1 MNSRLAAAAMLA
13 ATATPPAAMAQGGA
27 AGDWAVSGKV
37 ASLAFTLDCRFTQ
50 AGTALTGACVD
61 GSTSDPKVKGGR
73 SHPLTSGQVD
83 GDHIRWTYQS
93 SFLLTRFTVTYS
105 GVRHG
110 DAITGD
116 IDAQGHK
123 GAFTAHRAG

>member
-1 MNSRLAAAAMLA
+1 MKTLLATAALLA
-13 ATATPPAAMAQGGA
+13 ATAISTAAMAQAGA

-37 ASLAFTLDCRFTQ
+37 SSLAFTLDCRFSQ
-50 AGTALTGACVD
+50 AGQTLTGACVD

-83 GDHIRWTYQS
+83 GDKVRWTYQS
-93 SFLLTRFTVTYS
+93 SFLLTHFTVSYD

-110 DAITGD
+110 DVITGS